1 MRRSLV
7 AVAAAVAVSTLS
19 ACGGGGS
26 SMSSSSSAGSSG
38 TVTVTEHEY
47 SIKLSST
54 TLKAGPVHFSV
65 KNQGGMPHELVL
77 FKTTLKANAL
87 PQKNG
92 VVDEQGSGVE
102 KISPELDN
110 INAGD
115 TKTLDVQLTPGSYV
129 AICNIAGHY
138 QLGMHTAFTV
148 S

>member
-1 MRRSLV
+1 MRRALAAVFVVV
-7 AVAAAVAVSTLS
+7 AVCALS
-19 ACGGGGS
+19 ACGGS
-26 SMSSSSSAGSSG
+26 KSSSSSSPPG
-38 TVTVTEHEY
+38 TINVTEQEY

-54 TLKAGPVHFSV
+54 SLKAGPVHFSV
-65 KNQGGMPHELVL
+65 KNQGGMVHEFMV
-77 FKTTLKANAL
+77 FKTTLAPNAL

-92 VVDEQGSGVE
+92 VVDEQGAGVE
-102 KISPELDN
+102 KISPEVDN
-110 INAGD
+110 INAGQ